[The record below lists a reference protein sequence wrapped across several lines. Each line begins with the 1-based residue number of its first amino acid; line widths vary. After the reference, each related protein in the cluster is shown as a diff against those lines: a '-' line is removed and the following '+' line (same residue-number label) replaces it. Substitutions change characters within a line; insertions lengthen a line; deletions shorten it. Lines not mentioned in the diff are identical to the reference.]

1 VGAEIAGA
9 DGRSGWDQWIV
20 RETPDKTIAYTFAES
35 FFRYMAF
42 PRKEQGMDLLA
53 FDVEKDAPRLD
64 WIRNIL
70 DATNPD
76 LTAFRG
82 RKGKML
88 MYFGW
93 ADQSLNAQ
101 MGVDYYE
108 SVLQKM
114 GPGTRDFFRLFM
126 QPGVFHCGGGVGPGS
141 FEPLL
146 EVVDWVEKAKAPD
159 RIVAARIAKG
169 STLRTRPL
177 CPYPQ
182 TAKYKGSGSIDDAAN
197 FDCAAP

>member
-1 VGAEIAGA
+1 MAGA
-9 DGRSGWDQWIV
+9 DGRSGWDAWIV
-20 RETPDKTIAYTFAES
+20 REKPEKTIAWGFADS

-42 PRKEQGMDLLA
+42 PRKEEGMELSA
-53 FDVEKDAPRLD
+53 VDVEKVAPRLG
-64 WIRNIL
+64 WIQNIL
-70 DATNPD
+70 DATSPD
-76 LTAFRG
+76 LTAFDA

-114 GPGTRDFFRLFM
+114 GPQTPEFFRLFM
-126 QPGVFHCGGGVGPGS
+126 QPGVFHCGGGVGAGS

-146 EVVDWVEKAKAPD
+146 VVMDWVEQGKSPD
-159 RIVAARIAKG
+159 RILGSRIMNGK
-169 STLRTRPL
+169 TVRTRPL

-182 TAKYKGSGSIDDAAN
+182 TAKYNGSGSIDDAAN
-197 FDCAAP
+197 FRCAAP

>member
-1 VGAEIAGA
+1 L
-9 DGRSGWDQWIV
+9 
-20 RETPDKTIAYTFAES
+20 T
-35 FFRYMAF
+35 
-42 PRKEQGMDLLA
+42 A
-53 FDVEKDAPRLD
+53 FDVDKDVPKLD
-64 WIRNIL
+64 WIHDIL

-76 LTAFRG
+76 LTRFRD
-82 RKGKML
+82 RKSKLL

-108 SVLQKM
+108 SAVQKM
-114 GPGTRDFFRLFM
+114 GPRTQDFFRLFM

-146 EVVDWVEKAKAPD
+146 DVVAWVEEAKAPD
-159 RIVAARIAKG
+159 RIVAARIVDGK
-169 STLRTRPL
+169 TLRTRPL

-182 TAKYKGSGSIDDAAN
+182 VAKYNGTGSIDDADS
-197 FDCAAP
+197 FRCTAP